1 MSPNTDICI
10 LLFQTLVEETASKE
24 LFEDTHSLL
33 REILTEMTVNIDAGL
48 SFKFTPTEG
57 SLSNISLNVKLETQ
71 YEKKTMVK
79 TVTENTK
86 IKVNI
91 L

>member
-1 MSPNTDICI
+1 MPPNTDICI
-10 LLFQTLVEETASKE
+10 LLFQTLAEETASKE

-33 REILTEMTVNIDAGL
+33 REILTEMSVNIDAGL
-48 SFKFTPTEG
+48 SFKFTPTEL
-57 SLSNISLNVKLETQ
+57 SLSNTSLNFKLESQ
-71 YEKKTMVK
+71 YEKKTMIK

>member
-48 SFKFTPTEG
+48 SFKFTPTEV
-57 SLSNISLNVKLETQ
+57 SLSNISLNVKLENQ
-71 YEKKTMVK
+71 YEKKTMIK

>member
-1 MSPNTDICI
+1 MPPNTDICI
-10 LLFQTLVEETASKE
+10 PLSQTLVEETASKE
-24 LFEDTHSLL
+24 LFENTHSLL
-33 REILTEMTVNIDAGL
+33 REILTEMSVNIDAGL
-48 SFKFTPTEG
+48 SFKFTPTEV
-57 SLSNISLNVKLETQ
+57 SLSNTSLNFKLESQ
-71 YEKKTMVK
+71 YEKKSMIK

>member
-1 MSPNTDICI
+1 MPPNTDICI

-33 REILTEMTVNIDAGL
+33 REILTEMSVNIDAGL

-57 SLSNISLNVKLETQ
+57 SLSNTSLNVELSSQ
-71 YEKKTMVK
+71 YERKEMIK

>member
-48 SFKFTPTEG
+48 SFKFTPTEV
-57 SLSNISLNVKLETQ
+57 SLSNTSLNVKLENQ
-71 YEKKTMVK
+71 YEKKTMIK